1 MMLQNSKLEF
11 FDNFFFT
18 NTLHSKSRRNVISG
32 IGYGVGISLLIVTLL
47 FNYYSPLKPSSLLN
61 HSSFHKRICFSKSFQ
76 NGIYISPWFLCHPNS
91 TSSTPSYNATS
102 ELQNTSGNVSLLH
115 DKETEISNVG
125 VKNETI
131 FIDGNLNKNSSIL
144 VQEVGDKLSVKEEE
158 VLEGN
163 QKNMTSGTSDLQ
175 LGEDSSRTTEE
186 EQKCDIFDGQWVL
199 REEAR
204 EPYYPVGS
212 CPFVDS
218 RHDCIRNR
226 RPDNDYLKWQWQ
238 PNGCNI
244 SRLNTSDF
252 LERMR
257 GKKMVFVGDS
267 LNRNMWE
274 SLVCMLWNVD
284 IKVKK
289 TGMYSVRFEDYNCS
303 IEWVCAPFLVSP
315 STYFNTTTKKK
326 MDTLRLDKMEKL
338 VTLSRDA
345 DIMIFN
351 SWHWW
356 NHHKTGQNYFQEGNK
371 VYLELDVLKAF
382 EKALATWRRWIDMN
396 IDSNKTQVV
405 FRGYSDTHFSGG
417 KWNTGG
423 KCNRETGPISNETNF
438 VEKYPLKV
446 EILENAL
453 KRMKTPVL
461 YLNVTKLTYY
471 RADGHVSIYGR
482 KHNTA
487 EEEKNAAEKAVQDC
501 NHWCVPGIPDVWNE
515 LLYTSLLKIESQIET
530 NVTKTGFTNETVF
543 NEELEKNSTFPAP
556 APAPEAGDNSLIRD
570 GESVDATT
578 NNDTGISVP
587 VLGVHEEELVN
598 NVTASSSDPQL
609 GNYTNTTAIDST
621 GNATDITTIT
631 TANEEQECDIFDG
644 QWVLREDIKPYYPE
658 GSCPYID
665 KDFDCYLNKRP
676 DNDFLK
682 WQWQPKNCNVLRLN
696 ATDFLE
702 RMRGKRMLFIGD
714 SLNRNMWESLNCMLR
729 NSVRN
734 KKKVYEI
741 SGRMEFKKKGVASI
755 KYEDYNCYID
765 FVHAPFLVSE
775 SKYFNTTNNQTIE
788 TLRLDWMNK
797 LATLSRDADFMIFN
811 SWHWWN
817 HFKTG
822 QGENYFQV
830 GRHVYPKLGV
840 LEAYEKALATWR
852 KWIDKNIDSNKT
864 QVIFRSYSVTHFS
877 GGKWNTGGKC
887 NRVKEPILDEPNYIE
902 KYPAKLKILEDAVR
916 RMKTPV
922 LYLNITRLTYY
933 RADAHPS
940 IYRKVYKTVDEEKDA
955 AENSIQDCN
964 HWCLPGIP
972 DIWNELLYNT
982 LLKIG
987 RL

>member
-1 MMLQNSKLEF
+1 MLQNSKLEF
-11 FDNFFFT
+11 FDNFFFAK
-18 NTLHSKSRRNVISG
+18 TLHSKGRKHVISG
-32 IGYGVGISLLIVTLL
+32 IGYGVGISFLIVTLL

-61 HSSFHKRICFSKSFQ
+61 HSSFHTRICLSKSFQ
-76 NGIYISPWFLCHPNS
+76 NVIYISPWFFCHPNS
-91 TSSTPSYNATS
+91 TSSAPSYNATS
-102 ELQNTSGNVSLLH
+102 ELQNTPGNVSLLH

-131 FIDGNLNKNSSIL
+131 FIGQNDNKTQDYDGNFNKNSSNL

-158 VLEGN
+158 LQEENLEN
-163 QKNMTSGTSDLQ
+163 ITSGISDLQ
-175 LGEDSSRTTEE
+175 LGNDSSATDE
-186 EQKCDIFDGQWVL
+186 EQECDIFDGQWVL

-244 SRLNTSDF
+244 SRLNRSDF

-284 IKVKK
+284 MKVKK

-303 IEWVCAPFLVSP
+303 VEWVCAPFLVSP
-315 STYFNTTTKKK
+315 STYFNATNKQK
-326 MDTLRLDKMEKL
+326 METLRLDKMEKL
-338 VTLSRDA
+338 TTLSRDA
-345 DIMIFN
+345 HIMIFN

-356 NHHKTGQNYFQEGNK
+356 NHHKTG
-371 VYLELDVLKAF
+371 
-382 EKALATWRRWIDMN
+382 
-396 IDSNKTQVV
+396 
-405 FRGYSDTHFSGG
+405 GG

-423 KCNRETGPISNETNF
+423 KCNRETGPISSETNF
-438 VEKYPLKV
+438 IEKYPLKV

-471 RADGHVSIYGR
+471 RPDGHVSIYGR
-482 KHNTA
+482 KYNSA

-530 NVTKTGFTNETVF
+530 NVTRTGFTNETVF
-543 NEELEKNSTFPAP
+543 NEELDKNSTFPAP
-556 APAPEAGDNSLIRD
+556 APAPEAGDNLLVPD
-570 GESVDATT
+570 GESVNTTT
-578 NNDTGISVP
+578 NNDTSISVP

-598 NVTASSSDPQL
+598 NITASSSDPQL

-621 GNATDITTIT
+621 GNATDTTTIA

-644 QWVLREDIKPYYPE
+644 QWVLREDKKPYYPE

-665 KDFDCYLNKRP
+665 KDFDCYRNKRP

-714 SLNRNMWESLNCMLR
+714 SLNRNMWESLNCMLM
-729 NSVRN
+729 NSVKN
-734 KKKVYEI
+734 KKRVYEI

-797 LATLSRDADFMIFN
+797 LATLSHDADFMIFN

-822 QGENYFQV
+822 QG
-830 GRHVYPKLGV
+830 
-840 LEAYEKALATWR
+840 
-852 KWIDKNIDSNKT
+852 
-864 QVIFRSYSVTHFS
+864 
-877 GGKWNTGGKC
+877 
-887 NRVKEPILDEPNYIE
+887 
-902 KYPAKLKILEDAVR
+902 
-916 RMKTPV
+916 
-922 LYLNITRLTYY
+922 
-933 RADAHPS
+933 
-940 IYRKVYKTVDEEKDA
+940 
-955 AENSIQDCN
+955 
-964 HWCLPGIP
+964 
-972 DIWNELLYNT
+972 
-982 LLKIG
+982 
-987 RL
+987 

>member
-1 MMLQNSKLEF
+1 MGERRKENNSKLEF
-11 FDNFFFT
+11 FDNFFFAKA
-18 NTLHSKSRRNVISG
+18 LHSKSRRNVI
-32 IGYGVGISLLIVTLL
+32 
-47 FNYYSPLKPSSLLN
+47 
-61 HSSFHKRICFSKSFQ
+61 
-76 NGIYISPWFLCHPNS
+76 
-91 TSSTPSYNATS
+91 S

-115 DKETEISNVG
+115 DKETEIPNVG

-131 FIDGNLNKNSSIL
+131 FIGQNDNKTQDYDDRNVNKNSSIL
-144 VQEVGDKLSVKEEE
+144 VQEAGDKSLVKEEE

-163 QKNMTSGTSDLQ
+163 PENITTGASDLQ
-175 LGEDSSRTTEE
+175 PGKDSSRTTEE
-186 EQKCDIFDGQWVL
+186 EQECDIFDGQWVL

-284 IKVKK
+284 MKVKK

-303 IEWVCAPFLVSP
+303 IEWVCAPFLVST

-371 VYLELDVLKAF
+371 VYPELDVLKAF
-382 EKALATWRRWIDMN
+382 EKALATWRRWIDKN
-396 IDSNKTQVV
+396 IDSNKTQVI

-482 KHNTA
+482 KYNTA

-501 NHWCVPGIPDVWNE
+501 NHWCVPA
-515 LLYTSLLKIESQIET
+515 
-530 NVTKTGFTNETVF
+530 FTNETVF
-543 NEELEKNSTFPAP
+543 NEELDNNSTFPAP
-556 APAPEAGDNSLIRD
+556 APAPEAGDNSLVRD
-570 GESVDATT
+570 GESVDTTT

-621 GNATDITTIT
+621 ENVTDTAAIT

-676 DNDFLK
+676 NNDFLK

-714 SLNRNMWESLNCMLR
+714 SLNRNMWESLNCILR

-755 KYEDYNCYID
+755 KYEDYNCYIE
-765 FVHAPFLVSE
+765 FIHAPFLVSE

-902 KYPAKLKILEDAVR
+902 KYPAKLKILEDAIQ

-940 IYRKVYKTVDEEKDA
+940 IYRKVYKTNDEEKDA